1 MTHGSLFS
9 GIGGFDLGAEMA
21 GIDTIW
27 NCEIEEFQR
36 KILAKRFPNSKQY
49 VDIRDMSNVEHVDV
63 ITGGF
68 PCQDI
73 SVANFK
79 AKGIDGERSGLFR
92 EQIRIIGEVRPKYGI
107 FENSPAI
114 LVRGF
119 GKLLNEISELG
130 YMCEWCCIPNSY
142 LGFPHKRNRLYAVI
156 YTNENRRAKGV
167 FFNRFFE
174 KKRFEKRLLR
184 KFDGI
189 FSKSFWSEEY
199 PKLCRMDNGIPEEV
213 HRFESVGNAVNPYMA
228 KALFETIKRI
238 EKENERDNV

>member
-79 AKGIDGERSGLFR
+79 AKGIDGERRTHGHTIGVHDR
-92 EQIRIIGEVRPKYGI
+92 EVGRCERLCWELRQIP
-107 FENSPAI
+107 
-114 LVRGF
+114 
-119 GKLLNEISELG
+119 
-130 YMCEWCCIPNSY
+130 
-142 LGFPHKRNRLYAVI
+142 
-156 YTNENRRAKGV
+156 
-167 FFNRFFE
+167 
-174 KKRFEKRLLR
+174 
-184 KFDGI
+184 
-189 FSKSFWSEEY
+189 
-199 PKLCRMDNGIPEEV
+199 
-213 HRFESVGNAVNPYMA
+213 
-228 KALFETIKRI
+228 
-238 EKENERDNV
+238 